1 MSQERRRPSKL
12 LRWLF
17 RLPVGIYRAR
27 LGWIFGRRFLMLT
40 HRGRKS
46 GLVRRTVVE
55 VVAHSG
61 STYVVFSGYGATA
74 DWYRNALASPPLR
87 VDVGSE
93 HFEPAVRDIPEPE
106 RRQLLAEY
114 AVKHPTAAKALGDR
128 MFGVAFTGD
137 SASLGELARRLPALE
152 FSPRQG

>member
-1 MSQERRRPSKL
+1 MSQERRGPSTL

-27 LGWIFGRRFLMLT
+27 LGWIFGHRFLMLT

-55 VVAHSG
+55 VVARRG
-61 STYVVFSGYGATA
+61 ATYVVFSGYGATA

-87 VDVGSE
+87 VDVGFE
-93 HFEPAVRDIPEPE
+93 HFEPAVREVPEPE
-106 RRQLLAEY
+106 RRQLLADY
-114 AVKHPTAAKALGDR
+114 AAKHPTAAKALGDR
-128 MFGVAFTGD
+128 MLGVPFTSD

-152 FSPRQG
+152 LSPRHG